1 MRCVLAAFIVFGSV
15 LALQPSGTFAEN
27 ALDLEKIIENKTP
40 AALPASHARSVY
52 GLRARRMGEAFI
64 SAGALALNS
73 ANPPPYMQEPAAG
86 HGSARKGV

>member
-40 AALPASHARSVY
+40 AALPASSRPIR
-52 GLRARRMGEAFI
+52 LRASGPTNGRSLHLRRGPR
-64 SAGALALNS
+64 LDS